1 MDKSTTVARD
11 FERESHRIDQ
21 EIWDALALRAGESAL
36 FCGFGNDVE
45 WIKRAKEIG
54 VDVSVIESHEDA
66 IRDHAHL
73 GVKILRGS
81 TSVIPARDNTFDAAI
96 AFHYLHEIDP
106 LFHANVISE
115 LARVGKRLAIVEPA
129 PPSDP
134 IGLRISH
141 LYSRAKRELGAFE
154 NYQQLEYWKKL
165 ISMVKAEVTGQTLS
179 FMRVPPREAIR
190 GTVDL
195 LIDTMAAED
204 IPQAYIDE
212 LHALA
217 NRHEAQLLPQARL
230 VLVGVAAGAPV
241 PSGAG
246 TQFREGVD
254 IDDEPVAP
262 TPAPTRPAL
271 PRPVAAR
278 PATLHAYTAPAEPEF
293 PPVIPPAA
301 PAPQAPAPVTKAP
314 TPVPANTPF
323 PPVAAAPTA
332 SDVEPEPEFGFGL
345 PAADAT
351 RTAPSASPAKNPAPF
366 GAPFSLPPELL
377 DADAPFGIPAPGA
390 EGLEQPGFG
399 WTWEPPE
406 SQP

>member
-45 WIKRAKEIG
+45 WVKRAKEIG

-66 IRDHAHL
+66 IRDHATL

-115 LARVGKRLAIVEPA
+115 LGRVGKRLAIVEPA

-190 GTVDL
+190 GTVEL

-204 IPQAYIDE
+204 IPQAYLDE

-230 VLVGVAAGAPV
+230 VLIGVAAGAPV

-246 TQFREGVD
+246 TLFREGVE
-254 IDDEPVAP
+254 IDDEPVVAPAP
-262 TPAPTRPAL
+262 TAPTRPAL

-278 PATLHAYTAPAEPEF
+278 PGTLHAYTTPAEPEF
-293 PPVIPPAA
+293 PPVIPPAPEA
-301 PAPQAPAPVTKAP
+301 PTPVTKAP
-314 TPVPANTPF
+314 TPPIAKN
-323 PPVAAAPTA
+323 PPPPAAATI
-332 SDVEPEPEFGFGL
+332 SDEVEPEPEFGFGL
-345 PAADAT
+345 PSPDAAKPGPT
-351 RTAPSASPAKNPAPF
+351 ASPAKNPAPF
-366 GAPFSLPPELL
+366 GTPFSLPPELL

-399 WTWEPPE
+399 WTWEPPD
-406 SQP
+406 SQT